1 MIMDLAGRDPSL
13 LSDLEL
19 AAAAESADD
28 NSLFIQF
35 KKAIIEATRKH
46 GFVEYRDA
54 RAWAHNVEGVLERIE
69 ALIGSDRAELALRLL
84 DYFFARMDEALQNM
98 DDSDGQGGA
107 VYARGCDVHLAACQ
121 AAKPDPVALARD
133 LFAREVESEWDF
145 FHGASEV
152 YGEVL
157 GVVGLAEYRR
167 LAGEAWKKVK
177 PLPAGQ
183 SRQHDDDQ
191 FSARFRLGAILE
203 GFAERDGDVEA
214 RIAIRAKDLSTAYA
228 YLGIARLCLDH
239 GRKEDALKWA
249 EEGLWQFE
257 DHPDERLVAF
267 AADLY
272 RRLGRKKDAA
282 KLLWQSFERLPSMEL
297 YRNLKTGGGM
307 SADATRQRVLS
318 LLREILAKPNLRNG
332 WSSPKQVIFD
342 ILRSEKLYSEAW
354 QVAQHHGCSDEQLA
368 ALAEASEQTHP
379 AEALAG
385 YARVAERL
393 AGLGG
398 QSNYQQATKII
409 ARMAAIRSSLGAGAK
424 HAAYVAEF
432 VQRHRSK
439 RNLIKLLTSSGSG

>member
-1 MIMDLAGRDPSL
+1 MTRAKRAKARAKIDVRSQKFDVAALREAAGGKVFARGAEYCQDRQVEIVSIDKTHVVASVSGSQVYRCELDGTGKSFSGECSCPAFSDWGFCKHLVATALAVNEMGPQAIDQVATRLEKVREHLRAKGVEPLVRMIMDLAGRDPSL

-152 YGEVL
+152 YVEVL

-267 AADLY
+267 AADLC

-282 KLLWQSFERLPSMEL
+282 KLL
-297 YRNLKTGGGM
+297 
-307 SADATRQRVLS
+307 
-318 LLREILAKPNLRNG
+318 
-332 WSSPKQVIFD
+332 
-342 ILRSEKLYSEAW
+342 
-354 QVAQHHGCSDEQLA
+354 
-368 ALAEASEQTHP
+368 
-379 AEALAG
+379 
-385 YARVAERL
+385 
-393 AGLGG
+393 
-398 QSNYQQATKII
+398 
-409 ARMAAIRSSLGAGAK
+409 
-424 HAAYVAEF
+424 
-432 VQRHRSK
+432 
-439 RNLIKLLTSSGSG
+439 